1 VIILIGMN
9 TEMAIFKNKEQAIES
24 QLTRETPNG

>member
-1 VIILIGMN
+1 MN